1 MKLGLLFTFVLL
13 FTACAS
19 PSQLEE
25 SSDIH
30 SQSKTDLTQ
39 EAQSEITTLSWE
51 STHFL
56 EEVGVNVQNVTDLLV
71 ANDGRVF
78 ATYYD
83 DNHINYVA
91 YTEDGGKNWDWS
103 ALPDSV
109 NYIRAIRQLKDG
121 SFLILVT
128 ASGQNPLV
136 YESKNGITWK
146 PLEAEGESL
155 TGPGSTA
162 WDILELENGRILIA
176 TSVKDEN
183 LKESQSLYILENNE
197 LRQSDSVFDGNGI
210 LALEMNSSSIYAATQ
225 QSTEHDDPALAG
237 QSSVYRSLNGGDTWE
252 LISQPEGAN
261 RIYDILISKNGE
273 IFLGTG
279 ISGNFYLS
287 KDGGE
292 SWIEQTHVPDIE
304 KIRGDSPE
312 PVFISASRIYQ
323 ILELIDGTLV
333 VGTGNNN
340 GGSIFFSTDRGESW
354 EQSSFHGNN
363 NVTWALAQDPI
374 TGTIWAG
381 TGSFGGDI
389 WIAR

>member
-1 MKLGLLFTFVLL
+1 MLHLHSLRKVL
-13 FTACAS
+13 TY
-19 PSQLEE
+19 
-25 SSDIH
+25 

-146 PLEAEGESL
+146 PLEAEGESH
-155 TGPGSTA
+155 TGPG
-162 WDILELENGRILIA
+162 
-176 TSVKDEN
+176 
-183 LKESQSLYILENNE
+183 
-197 LRQSDSVFDGNGI
+197 
-210 LALEMNSSSIYAATQ
+210 
-225 QSTEHDDPALAG
+225 
-237 QSSVYRSLNGGDTWE
+237 
-252 LISQPEGAN
+252 
-261 RIYDILISKNGE
+261 
-273 IFLGTG
+273 
-279 ISGNFYLS
+279 
-287 KDGGE
+287 
-292 SWIEQTHVPDIE
+292 
-304 KIRGDSPE
+304 
-312 PVFISASRIYQ
+312 
-323 ILELIDGTLV
+323 
-333 VGTGNNN
+333 
-340 GGSIFFSTDRGESW
+340 
-354 EQSSFHGNN
+354 
-363 NVTWALAQDPI
+363 
-374 TGTIWAG
+374 
-381 TGSFGGDI
+381 
-389 WIAR
+389 